1 MMMVYVGIVN
11 YGSVG
16 GVPRVQK
23 RTIYKLKNMTT
34 KISIIMVT
42 GNLW

>member
-1 MMMVYVGIVN
+1 MMVYVGIVN

-23 RTIYKLKNMTT
+23 GSNICVTSMTRE
-34 KISIIMVT
+34 IWIMMVMGT
-42 GNLW
+42 GL